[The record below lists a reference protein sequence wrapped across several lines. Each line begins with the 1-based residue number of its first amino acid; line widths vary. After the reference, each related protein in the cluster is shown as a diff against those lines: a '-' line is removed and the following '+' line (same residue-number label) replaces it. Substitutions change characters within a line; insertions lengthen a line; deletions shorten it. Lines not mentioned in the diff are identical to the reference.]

1 MFNFRVKSKK
11 LSSNSSSSKVKNQC
25 RFLTNHVRSSF
36 LRCISRNTI
45 QLLAAKHK
53 TIVSKCV
60 SNYSYLRLAL
70 ITLAFSVLMARAF
83 HCAVLAI
90 SSDMFTTEGSRLKN
104 KHTFWLVF
112 NTLQQHYT
120 YCHSSFTSVV
130 PSFNIYTATS

>member
-1 MFNFRVKSKK
+1 MFNFRVWKKTKSSK
-11 LSSNSSSSKVKNQC
+11 SSSSKVKSQR
-25 RFLTNHVRSSF
+25 RFTNLVSSF
-36 LRCISRNTI
+36 FRDTFQEIQV

-53 TIVSKCV
+53 VIVRKCV

-70 ITLAFSVLMARAF
+70 VTLAFSVLMARAF

-90 SSDMFTTEGSRLKN
+90 SSDMFTIEGSTLKN
-104 KHTFWLVF
+104 KRTFWLVY